1 MKKINYLNKADL
13 TNYRKSTNVLDLI
26 KHSKREE
33 KREKRQK
40 FLVAT
45 IAASALAI
53 SGFIISN

>member
-13 TNYRKSTNVLDLI
+13 TNYRKSTSVLDLI